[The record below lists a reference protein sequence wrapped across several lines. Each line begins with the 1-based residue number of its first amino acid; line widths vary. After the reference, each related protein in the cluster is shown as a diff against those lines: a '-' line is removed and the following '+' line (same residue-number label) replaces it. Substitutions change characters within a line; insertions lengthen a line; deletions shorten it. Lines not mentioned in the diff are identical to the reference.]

1 MRNMSK
7 SSLFLF
13 LLLFFVSWVSSVTA
27 SVSYDHK
34 AITINGQRRILI
46 SGSIHYPRSTPEV
59 SETPMWF
66 THCSFKIF
74 INGCSIF
81 FFLFRGF
88 YHLWPVFY
96 FVLGF
101 LVTVDVAGS
110 YTEGQRGRSGCHRNL
125 RFLERT

>member
-1 MRNMSK
+1 MDREG
-7 SSLFLF
+7 FLF
-13 LLLFFVSWVSSVTA
+13 QALFITQEVLLRYLKLQCGSLIVHSKFSLMAALF
-27 SVSYDHK
+27 
-34 AITINGQRRILI
+34 
-46 SGSIHYPRSTPEV
+46 
-59 SETPMWF
+59 
-66 THCSFKIF
+66 
-74 INGCSIF
+74 F